1 MFKKIFAILTAK
13 WLITLIGVII
23 LSLLI
28 WFFGPLLAFAEWR
41 PLDTEFARFVT
52 VLVLV
57 VIWGLANL
65 FSVMREKKS
74 NDQMIEDMVEA
85 ADTGPSPDETAS
97 ADEVAQ
103 LKERAQDALALLK
116 KAKLGGAGSGKQH
129 LYQLPWYILI
139 GPPGSGK
146 TTALVNSGLRF
157 PLADRL
163 GKDEIRNVGGTRNC
177 DWFFT
182 DEAVLIDTAGRYT
195 TQDSHQAV
203 DSAAWT
209 GFLGL
214 LKKYRPRQP
223 INGALIAI
231 SLADMAILTETERQA
246 HARQIKL
253 RIRELNESLGVRF
266 PIYMLF
272 TKADLIAGF
281 VEFYDDFGREERDQP
296 WGATF
301 ALDDGKDDQGA
312 VAAFA
317 EEFDLLLDRLNDRMI
332 ERLHQEPDVQRRS
345 LIYGFPAQIASLKE
359 PMRDFLTEIFKP
371 SRFEERSLL
380 RGVYITSGTQ
390 EGTPIDRLMGAMAST
405 FGLNRQS
412 LSAFSGSGRSYFLTR
427 LLRNVVFPEAS
438 IVSAN
443 RKVERIRLWLQR
455 GAYAA
460 AIGVV
465 LLMTG
470 VWINGYFANRGLID
484 EYEAGIQQYNEQLAG
499 IPLDTVSDQALTSV
513 LPPLD
518 TLRNLPG
525 GYTRRDESVPL
536 AMTFGLYQGDG
547 LGARSRSTYRRALN
561 RLFLPRMLVRLE
573 GQLRGNIDQT
583 EYVYEALKVY
593 LMLGAQGPMDPDLVK
608 AWMALDWGSEL
619 PGPQYEEVR
628 NTLFGHLDA
637 LLESPVSPIA
647 LDGPLVK
654 RAQETLAGMSP
665 ARRGYELIRQ
675 SPAAATVADWRVV
688 DAGGPHASSVLI
700 RLSGTALSDG
710 VDGFYTYTGFHDVFL
725 PALSDVKVFIEGENW
740 VLGSQ
745 AAVIANPQQLA
756 RLEADVMAL
765 YLDEYGNNWDA
776 TLSDVR
782 VIGLGTDLGLTT
794 RVLNHLQGQ
803 ASPFRMFMNSVAEE
817 TKLVRIDPQ
826 AESQAAGLQG
836 AASSLLSRLNPA
848 AGRVQGAVG
857 ALGAGEEVMLPGQP
871 INDRF
876 EWLHTY
882 VGPGDGTP
890 APIDETIAQ
899 FSSLYTQSNA
909 ALASSNPAL
918 EMQRMVT
925 SGATQPIRVAA
936 QALPE
941 SVGDVLR
948 DLANSVDGVTNTGAA
963 AQLRAE
969 WRSNVLPV
977 CTRALG
983 GRYPLSRGSQTDVN
997 LDDFTR
1003 LFASSGL
1010 IDSFFNTHLANLVD
1024 TSQRPWRWAGQTRLD
1039 IPDGALRQFERARM
1053 IRDSL
1058 FLAGGGPSASFEIT
1072 PVRLDPNATQVFLE
1086 VDGQPMAYA
1095 HGPPTPTAMK
1105 WPGPGPAVSRIT
1117 LAPQQAGL
1125 ASTISVSGPW
1135 SFFRLLD
1142 EGAIQ
1147 RSSLTDQFT
1156 VTFNVGGRIATFDLR
1171 ANSVFNPFT
1180 LTALEQFRCPQ
1191 L

>member
-1 MFKKIFAILTAK
+1 MFKKLFAILTAK
-13 WLITLIGVII
+13 WLITLIGAII

-28 WFFGPLLAFAEWR
+28 WFFGPLLAFADMR
-41 PLDTEFARFVT
+41 PLDGEFARLIT
-52 VLVLV
+52 VLVIV

-65 FSVMREKKS
+65 FSVMRQKRS

-85 ADTGPSPDETAS
+85 ADTGPSPDELAS

-116 KAKLGGAGSGKQH
+116 KAKLGGASGKQH

-157 PLADRL
+157 PLADQL

-195 TQDSHQAV
+195 TQDSHQSV
-203 DSAAWT
+203 DSAAWG

-253 RIRELNESLGVRF
+253 RIRELHDSLGVRF

-281 VEFYDDFGREERDQP
+281 VEFFDDFGREERDQA
-296 WGATF
+296 WGMTF
-301 ALDDGKDDQGA
+301 PVDEGKDDQGA
-312 VAAFA
+312 VAGFS
-317 EEFDLLLDRLNDRMI
+317 EEFDLLLARLNDRMI

-371 SRFEERSLL
+371 SRFEERALL
-380 RGVYITSGTQ
+380 RGVYVTSGTQ

-443 RKVERIRLWLQR
+443 RKVERLRLWMQR

-460 AIGVV
+460 AIGMV
-465 LLMTG
+465 LVMTG
-470 VWINGYFANRGLID
+470 LWINGYFANRALID
-484 EYEAGIQQYNEQLAG
+484 QYEAGIGQYNEQLTG
-499 IPLDTVSDQALTSV
+499 IPLNNIGDQAVLDV
-513 LPPLD
+513 LPPLA
-518 TLRNLPG
+518 TLRDLPG
-525 GYTRRDESVPL
+525 GYVRQDESVPITL
-536 AMTFGLYQGDG
+536 TFGLYQGDG
-547 LGARSRSTYRRALN
+547 LGAQSRATYRRALN
-561 RLFLPRMLVRLE
+561 GLFLPRMLVRLE
-573 GQLRGNIDQT
+573 EQLRQNINDPQFI
-583 EYVYEALKVY
+583 YAALKVY
-593 LMLGAQGPMDPDLVK
+593 LTLGGQGPTDPDLVRN
-608 AWMALDWGSEL
+608 WMTQDWSGAL
-619 PGPQYEEVR
+619 PGQGYDETRAV
-628 NTLFGHLDA
+628 LLGHLDA
-637 LLESPVSPIA
+637 LLDGRVTQIA
-647 LDGPLVK
+647 LDGPLVE
-654 RAQETLAGMSP
+654 RARQTLAGLPPS
-665 ARRGYELIRQ
+665 RRGFELIKG
-675 SPAAATVADWRVV
+675 SPAATSLPRWRVV
-688 DAGGPHASSVLI
+688 DAGGPHASAVLI
-700 RLSGTALSDG
+700 RLSGAPLSEG
-710 VDGFYTYTGFHDVFL
+710 VSGFYTYKGFHEVFL
-725 PALSDVKVFIEGENW
+725 PALSEVKEFIEGENW
-740 VLGSQ
+740 VLGEQ
-745 AAVIANPQQLA
+745 AQVIANEQQLA
-756 RLEADVMAL
+756 RLETDVLAL
-765 YLDEYGNNWDA
+765 YLDDYANTWDGI
-776 TLSDVR
+776 LSDVR
-782 VIGLGTDLGLTT
+782 VRELGTDLILTT
-794 RVLNHLQGQ
+794 QVLNHLQGLN
-803 ASPFRMFMNSVAEE
+803 SPFKQVMVSIADE
-817 TKLVRIDPQ
+817 TRLVRVDPGE
-826 AESQAAGLQG
+826 ADRADAAQ
-836 AASSLLSRLNPA
+836 
-848 AGRVQGAVG
+848 G
-857 ALGAGEEVMLPGQP
+857 ALGSLLTRINPRLGQIPDALGNEGPQREPGQDV
-871 INDRF
+871 NDRF
-876 EWLHTY
+876 EWLHDF

-890 APIDETIAQ
+890 APIDNSIAQ
-899 FSSLYTQSNA
+899 FAALYGQTNA
-909 ALASSNPAL
+909 ALASPSPAV
-918 EMQRMVT
+918 EMQKMVT
-925 SGATQPIRVAA
+925 NGATQPLRRDA

-941 SVGDVLR
+941 AVGDILR

-969 WRSNVLPV
+969 WRSNVLPI
-977 CTRALG
+977 CTQALG
-983 GRYPLSRGSQTDVN
+983 GRYPLTRGSQTDVN

-1003 LFASSGL
+1003 LFASGGL
-1010 IDSFFNTHLANLVD
+1010 IDNFFNTHLANLVD
-1024 TSQRPWRWAGQTRLD
+1024 TSRRPWRWAGQTQLD
-1039 IPDGALRQFERARM
+1039 ISDNALRQFERARM

-1058 FLAGGGPSASFEIT
+1058 FLAGGGPSTNFEIT
-1072 PVRLDPNATQVFLE
+1072 PVRLDSNATQVFLE
-1086 VDGQPMAYA
+1086 IDGQPMEYS
-1095 HGPPTPTAMK
+1095 HGPPTPTSMK
-1105 WPGPGPAVSRIT
+1105 WPGPGPASSRIT
-1117 LAPQQAGL
+1117 FAPQQVGQ
-1125 ASTISVSGPW
+1125 ASTLSVAGPW

-1142 EGAIQ
+1142 QGSIE

-1156 VTFNVGGRIATFDLR
+1156 VTFNVGGRVATFGLR